1 MQSLS
6 HDKYT
11 FVLKEKIVIE
21 FRQRL
26 LHVVVDQ
33 LREVKVSGADVFTK
47 CNELHLSISGRDGG
61 SRESSFH
68 IEKEIIGDGGVNFH
82 NSSKGGCVFGTKRC
96 LDSSDMYR
104 TDHFIVEGFIHLRV
118 NFK

>member
-1 MQSLS
+1 MHSLS

-33 LREVKVSGADVFTK
+33 LREVKVQ
-47 CNELHLSISGRDGG
+47 LLIR
-61 SRESSFH
+61 
-68 IEKEIIGDGGVNFH
+68 
-82 NSSKGGCVFGTKRC
+82 
-96 LDSSDMYR
+96 
-104 TDHFIVEGFIHLRV
+104 
-118 NFK
+118 